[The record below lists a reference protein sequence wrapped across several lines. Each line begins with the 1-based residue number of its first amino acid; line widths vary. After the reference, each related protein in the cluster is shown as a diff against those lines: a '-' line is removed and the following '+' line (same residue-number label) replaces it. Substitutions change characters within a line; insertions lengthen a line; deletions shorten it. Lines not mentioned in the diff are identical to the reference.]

1 MSTLAAVLFGLV
13 MFGVGG
19 AIGYYLGRLDH
30 SARAARQDEVEQ
42 EFDAYRTKVAEH
54 FGKTADQFHAIGIQ
68 YRELYEHLAEG
79 SAALCKLDGPAGTA
93 PFPPMIAAQDTEAT
107 EAVVESGEGEV
118 AAAGIDESESRE
130 AAERDDLVADA
141 EMTTDAEPVAEA
153 EEGDAEPAADAEP
166 EGETVET
173 DVEQAA
179 EAGSDEEKPDEE
191 SVSEDVSAD
200 DEEPVVASD
209 DTEEQQDS
217 VAAADGDVTED
228 AEPAPDNVVEL
239 VPRAEADVEA
249 DKKTYS

>member
-13 MFGVGG
+13 MFGVGS

-93 PFPPMIAAQDTEAT
+93 PFPPMIAAQDTEAP
-107 EAVVESGEGEV
+107 EAVVESEEGDV
-118 AAAGIDESESRE
+118 AAAGIDESESGEADERE
-130 AAERDDLVADA
+130 DLVADA
-141 EMTTDAEPVAEA
+141 EMTTDAEPAET
-153 EEGDAEPAADAEP
+153 E
-166 EGETVET
+166 
-173 DVEQAA
+173 VEQAA
-179 EAGSDEEKPDEE
+179 EAGSDEETPDKE
-191 SVSEDVSAD
+191 SVSEDVTAD
-200 DEEPVVASD
+200 DEERVVASD
-209 DTEEQQDS
+209 DTEKQQDT
-217 VAAADGDVTED
+217 VAAADGDVTDDE
-228 AEPAPDNVVEL
+228 EPAPDNVVEL